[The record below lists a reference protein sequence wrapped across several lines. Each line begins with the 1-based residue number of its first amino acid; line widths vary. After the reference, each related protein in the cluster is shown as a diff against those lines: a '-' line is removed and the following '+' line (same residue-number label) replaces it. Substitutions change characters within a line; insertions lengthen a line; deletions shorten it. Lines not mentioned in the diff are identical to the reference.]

1 MGPASICSHH
11 SPRFQPI
18 YNVHLEMINILVAIC
33 TWGQAWTGKTLL
45 VHCDNAA
52 VVSVLTTG
60 ATGDLTLAVMA
71 RKITMEMAKFDINL
85 RTVHIAAKVNV
96 VTDCLSRWAMGDQYR
111 HKLQITLSCPLWVQP
126 PEDALTL
133 NWLI

>member
-1 MGPASICSHH
+1 
-11 SPRFQPI
+11 
-18 YNVHLEMINILVAIC
+18 MINILVAIR

-60 ATGDLTLAVMA
+60 ATKDLTLAAMA
-71 RKITMEMAKFDINL
+71 RDITMEVAKLDINL
-85 RTVHIAAKVNV
+85 RTVHIAGKINV
-96 VTDCLSRWAMGDQYR
+96 VADCLSRWSMGEQFR
-111 HKLQITLSCPLWVQP
+111 RKSQSILPCPQWVQP
-126 PEDALTL
+126 PDKALTL